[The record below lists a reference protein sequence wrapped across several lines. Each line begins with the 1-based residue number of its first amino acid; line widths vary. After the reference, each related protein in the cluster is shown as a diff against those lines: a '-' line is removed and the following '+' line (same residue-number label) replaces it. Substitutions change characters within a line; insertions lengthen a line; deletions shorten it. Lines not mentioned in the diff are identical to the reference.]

1 MKPVRLVEDP
11 LGFDKCLERSEVARD
26 DRADDEAVGT
36 AAAGP
41 IMFVKIGW
49 SAVGPID
56 AVRLELPPAI
66 PGCSDQVVGAAAGRD
81 DPQQFPLDRD
91 VVTPHIKRGTAL
103 EGREKG
109 KSDKETNHSLPLTWG
124 GTARPSLTAGS
135 RNRIGRA
142 FVPRA
147 MALRLQND

>member
-1 MKPVRLVEDP
+1 MEPVRLVEDP

-26 DRADDEAVGT
+26 DHADDEAVGT
-36 AAAGP
+36 AAARP
-41 IMFVKIGW
+41 IVIVKIGR
-49 SAVGPID
+49 SAISPID

-66 PGCSDQVVGAAAGRD
+66 PGCSDQVIGAAAGRD
-81 DPQQFPLDRD
+81 DPQQFPLDRN
-91 VVTPHIKRGTAL
+91 VVAPHIGRRTAL

-124 GTARPSLTAGS
+124 GTARPSFIAQS
-135 RNRIGRA
+135 R
-142 FVPRA
+142 PECD